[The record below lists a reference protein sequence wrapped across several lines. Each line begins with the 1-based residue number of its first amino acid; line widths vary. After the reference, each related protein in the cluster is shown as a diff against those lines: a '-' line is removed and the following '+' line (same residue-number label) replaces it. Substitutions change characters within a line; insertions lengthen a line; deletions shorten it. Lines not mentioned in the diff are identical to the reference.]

1 MQKHNINIQKS
12 VITLLSATGTSI
24 VSLST
29 TATQAHA
36 TGWDISDEA
45 NAVGATK
52 SAEKYASTG
61 VMLPIIQSI
70 ANWALGLA
78 ITIFILRVALT
89 ALDRL
94 AFSHQGAKTSFTLS
108 EIPFIGAYPNP
119 DDFELM
125 DETNAKAYAMTH
137 GKPKQNEFWTWK
149 RIWTRLFTQL
159 IFATGS
165 WMIVKILLGLLQSL
179 LGVIGT

>member
-1 MQKHNINIQKS
+1 MQKHNINILKS
-12 VITLLSATGTSI
+12 IITLLSATGASA

-29 TATQAHA
+29 TTMPAYA
-36 TGWDISDEA
+36 TGWNISDEA
-45 NAVGATK
+45 NAIGATK

-61 VMLPIIQSI
+61 VILPIIQSI

-78 ITIFILRVALT
+78 IVIFILRVALT
-89 ALDRL
+89 ALDRI
-94 AFSHQGAKTSFTLS
+94 AFSRQGTKTSFTLS
-108 EIPFIGAYPNP
+108 EIPFVGAYPNP
-119 DDFELM
+119 DNLVLM

-159 IFATGS
+159 IFATGA

-179 LGVIGT
+179 LGVIGA